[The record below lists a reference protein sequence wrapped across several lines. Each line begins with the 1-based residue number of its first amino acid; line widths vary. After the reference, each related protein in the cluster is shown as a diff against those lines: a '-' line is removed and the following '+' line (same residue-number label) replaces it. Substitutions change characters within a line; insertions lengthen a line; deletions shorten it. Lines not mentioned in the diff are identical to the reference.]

1 MLPRLRTIGRYL
13 VECTL
18 ALAPWVLAMYVFYCL
33 QSSGVWTAETPHRG
47 KLSVLLL
54 AAGMLLSF
62 LVQSRIARRRR
73 K

>member
-1 MLPRLRTIGRYL
+1 
-13 VECTL
+13 
-18 ALAPWVLAMYVFYCL
+18 MYVFYRL
-33 QSSGVWTAETPHRG
+33 EISGTWTPDTPHRG

-62 LVQSRIARRRR
+62 LAQTWFAKRRR